1 MNILLFFPSNL
12 VYLISSIPDLP
23 SYTYIIRFCFSD
35 TNIVSSEIV
44 MLNKFY
50 EDLRTAC
57 PCRLFYFF
65 PTSDGLW
72 CATASSR

>member
-1 MNILLFFPSNL
+1 MNILLFFSLQFSLFNFL
-12 VYLISSIPDLP
+12 IPDLP

-35 TNIVSSEIV
+35 TNIFSSEIV
-44 MLNKFY
+44 MPNKFY
-50 EDLRTAC
+50 EDLRRAC